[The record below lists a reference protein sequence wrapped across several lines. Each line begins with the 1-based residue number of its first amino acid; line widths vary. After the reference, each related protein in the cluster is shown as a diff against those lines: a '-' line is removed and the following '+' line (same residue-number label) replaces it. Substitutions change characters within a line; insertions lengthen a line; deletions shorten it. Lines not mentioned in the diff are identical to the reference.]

1 MTVSLAIFRGEVAE
15 GGDFGGE
22 GEGERRE
29 GEAEGNEERGAEAAS
44 KEAELWEGIIGKL
57 EETRAGTQAGK
68 SGKPSEEAAEEKS
81 KEFTATLR
89 RTSNQYA

>member
-1 MTVSLAIFRGEVAE
+1 MTVSLAMFGGEVAE

-22 GEGERRE
+22 GKGERRE

-44 KEAELWEGIIGKL
+44 EEAELWEWIIGKL

-68 SGKPSEEAAEEKS
+68 SGKPEEDNAEEKS
-81 KEFTATLR
+81 KEFTATLHL
-89 RTSNQYA
+89 TPNQYA

>member
-1 MTVSLAIFRGEVAE
+1 MFGDRVAE

-29 GEAEGNEERGAEAAS
+29 GEAGVSEERGAEAAS
-44 KEAELWEGIIGKL
+44 EEANLWEWIIGKL
-57 EETRAGTQAGK
+57 EETRAGTHAGEA
-68 SGKPSEEAAEEKS
+68 SETGKDNAEEKS
-81 KEFTATLR
+81 KEFTASLR